1 MRKIYQLS
9 EKIKFKRSKERVK
22 ENEQKEKPLAPL
34 RNECSICGNHE
45 LLLFKCSYCKN
56 IYCSEHQL
64 PEKHDCQILKK
75 NKRFKIIYIKEKLM
89 QKIDGKI
96 TISPI
101 IQFIVGIWVLV
112 WGISGLIMVISK
124 PMLYYEHES
133 GIAIVYLFY
142 VTIAYFLFCGA
153 FYSYKKNRE
162 KVLKISYINIF
173 ISILFFA
180 FTTYCFKNLM
190 VAPQFIIPVIIA
202 SSLAILFVEKQ

>member
-1 MRKIYQLS
+1 
-9 EKIKFKRSKERVK
+9 
-22 ENEQKEKPLAPL
+22 
-34 RNECSICGNHE
+34 
-45 LLLFKCSYCKN
+45 
-56 IYCSEHQL
+56 
-64 PEKHDCQILKK
+64 
-75 NKRFKIIYIKEKLM
+75 M

-112 WGISGLIMVISK
+112 WGIPGLIMVISK
-124 PMLYYEHES
+124 PMLYYEHGS

-142 VTIAYFLFCGA
+142 VTIAYFLFYGA

-180 FTTYCFKNLM
+180 FTTYYFKNLM
-190 VAPQFIIPVIIA
+190 VAPQFIIPAIIA